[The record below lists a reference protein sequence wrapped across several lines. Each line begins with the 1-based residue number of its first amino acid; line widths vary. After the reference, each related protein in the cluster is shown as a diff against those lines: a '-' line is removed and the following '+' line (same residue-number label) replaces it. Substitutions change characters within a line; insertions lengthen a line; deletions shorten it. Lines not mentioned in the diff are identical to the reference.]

1 MTIGFV
7 TQQFEKV
14 VDWSFSAPRPMVLV
28 WRRGE
33 VSSKEVD
40 FELSPAKPITP
51 HPSTVWVIPAGQR
64 SAAQARDVACEFA
77 QLTLSPTTLGHTD
90 LRPVA
95 GEQDPFIHQLI
106 EKIAHV
112 AQREDVLARLL
123 KETLA
128 QGLSLHIRDQYG
140 QLPSAPSR
148 ARALDADEQRRLIE
162 FLHDSLDTD
171 IDIPSLAELVGMSV
185 HGFRRAFIRTFGV
198 TPYRYVL
205 DQRVQRAK
213 TLLATTTLPVTEVS
227 IALGF
232 ATPSH
237 FTTMFKQRVGVTPTV
252 YRRNT

>member
-7 TQQFEKV
+7 TQQFERV
-14 VDWSFSAPRPMVLV
+14 VDWSFSATQPMVLV
-28 WRRGE
+28 WRRGDA
-33 VSSKEVD
+33 SSKEVGFD
-40 FELSPAKPITP
+40 QGPAGPVTP
-51 HPSTVWVIPAGQR
+51 RPSTVWVIPADQR
-64 SAAQARDVACEFA
+64 STAQARD
-77 QLTLSPTTLGHTD
+77 
-90 LRPVA
+90 
-95 GEQDPFIHQLI
+95 
-106 EKIAHV
+106 
-112 AQREDVLARLL
+112 DVLARLL
-123 KETLA
+123 RETLA
-128 QGLSLHIRDQYG
+128 QGLSLHIRDHYG

-148 ARALDADEQRRLIE
+148 ARTLDSDEQRLLIE

-171 IDIPSLAELVGMSV
+171 IDIPSLAGLVDMTV
-185 HGFRRAFIRTFGV
+185 HGFRRAFMRTFGV

-213 TLLATTTLPVTEVS
+213 TLLATTTLPITEVS

>member
-7 TQQFEKV
+7 TQQFERV
-14 VDWSFSAPRPMVLV
+14 VDWSFSATQPMVLV
-28 WRRGE
+28 WRRGDA
-33 VSSKEVD
+33 SSKEVGFD
-40 FELSPAKPITP
+40 QGPAGPVTP
-51 HPSTVWVIPAGQR
+51 RPSTVWVIPADQR
-64 SAAQARDVACEFA
+64 STAQARDVACEFA
-77 QLTLSPTTLGHTD
+77 QLSLSPTTLGHTD

-95 GEQDPFIHQLI
+95 GEQDPFMHHLI

-112 AQREDVLARLL
+112 AARDDVLARLL
-123 KETLA
+123 RETLA
-128 QGLSLHIRDQYG
+128 QGLSLHIRDHYG

-148 ARALDADEQRRLIE
+148 ARTLDSDEQRLLIE

-171 IDIPSLAELVGMSV
+171 IDIPSLAGLVDMTV
-185 HGFRRAFIRTFGV
+185 HGFRRAFMRTFGV

-213 TLLATTTLPVTEVS
+213 TLLATTTLPITEVS